1 MPGIFGPLH
10 DALGPTL
17 FFYALSPAIKILV
30 LMFLGLLPLISYL
43 VLAERKILGFIQ
55 VRTGPNRVGPWGLFQ
70 PIADLRPM
78 NFVERLLAKKF
89 PLEHEG
95 EVPDPALYADII
107 VVADDRRIDHHD
119 ITSRSGFQIADQVLS
134 EA

>member
-1 MPGIFGPLH
+1 MPGIFDPLH
-10 DALGPTL
+10 DALGSTL

-70 PIADLRPM
+70 PIADILKLMVKEDVVPARAVRWA
-78 NFVERLLAKKF
+78 FVL
-89 PLEHEG
+89 
-95 EVPDPALYADII
+95 
-107 VVADDRRIDHHD
+107 
-119 ITSRSGFQIADQVLS
+119 VLFMS
-134 EA
+134 YSNRGS